1 LEGTLSSSRP
11 DGRDARTAP
20 AVDWSSP
27 LNVYPNLDAA
37 REQAATALAAKIL
50 SHL

>member
-1 LEGTLSSSRP
+1 VP
-11 DGRDARTAP
+11 
-20 AVDWSSP
+20 VN
-27 LNVYPNLDAA
+27 LNVYPNLAAA